1 MRALVFEKIKK
12 EKVPMS
18 ALLRTGLQTW
28 RIGEHKLAELLPK
41 LLPELLVHDGVEQ
54 GARQTSFNFWGTKLV
69 QAEIVEKKRR
79 IPKGN
84 LFAIF
89 VFISRG
95 VGRCGNNQVCDMTEI
110 KASVGFSVLLF
121 WSCFLFSTHLCSYLF
136 GNTKGTTFTR
146 RIIMQ
151 DIITMHAA

>member
-69 QAEIVEKKRR
+69 QAETVEKKKANPEGKSIRD
-79 IPKGN
+79 ICFY
-84 LFAIF
+84 FAGCRK
-89 VFISRG
+89 VR
-95 VGRCGNNQVCDMTEI
+95 E
-110 KASVGFSVLLF
+110 
-121 WSCFLFSTHLCSYLF
+121 
-136 GNTKGTTFTR
+136 
-146 RIIMQ
+146 
-151 DIITMHAA
+151 